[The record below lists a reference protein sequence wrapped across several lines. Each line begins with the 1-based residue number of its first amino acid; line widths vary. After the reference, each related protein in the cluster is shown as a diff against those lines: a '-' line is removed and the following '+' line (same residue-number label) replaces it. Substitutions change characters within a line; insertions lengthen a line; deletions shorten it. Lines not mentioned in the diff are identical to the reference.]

1 MLASISSMTIDLSGS
16 TIIEKA
22 ESALREAEHHE
33 EFLSRE
39 ISNVLWLRVADQV
52 GIEIHRFDGSFTA
65 SPGKFSG
72 DFLLVPGLGGTE
84 TFELKSEDDLKA
96 VARVIRR
103 AIKLA
108 RR

>member
-22 ESALREAEHHE
+22 ESALREAELHE
-33 EFLSRE
+33 EFLTKSE
-39 ISNVLWLRVADQV
+39 SHVLWLRVADQV
-52 GIEIHRFDGSFTA
+52 GVEIHRFEDFFTA

>member
-1 MLASISSMTIDLSGS
+1 MTIDLSGS

-22 ESALREAEHHE
+22 ESALREAEIHE

-39 ISNVLWLRVADQV
+39 ASNVLWLRVAEHV
-52 GIEIHRFDGSFTA
+52 GIEIHRFEDFFTA
-65 SPGKFSG
+65 SPGKFNG
-72 DFLLVPGLGGTE
+72 DFLMVPGLGGTE
-84 TFELKSEDDLKA
+84 TFELKSEDDLMG

-103 AIKLA
+103 AIKLG